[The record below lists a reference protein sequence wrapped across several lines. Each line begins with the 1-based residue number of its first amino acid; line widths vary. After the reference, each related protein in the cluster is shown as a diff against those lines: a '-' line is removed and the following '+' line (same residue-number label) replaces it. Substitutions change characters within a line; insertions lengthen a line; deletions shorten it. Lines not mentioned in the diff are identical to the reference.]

1 MESNTELVYP
11 TPGYS
16 FCFQMT
22 RDRKLHYNWHHHA
35 EYEFIVCR
43 KGSGEAHAAGAS
55 HSFKNP
61 AALFIAPRTD
71 HALVS
76 HGNFDGW
83 IIQIPP
89 LILDRYEGR
98 PEFHFLGELIRWT
111 SPALLFS
118 GETSG
123 TIVEHLEKAQNR
135 SGVFRW
141 IALLEAFYSA
151 SEDRK
156 ARLLSLHPELP
167 GARSGVQGDPL
178 DEIIN
183 CLFNQFTKSHRIED
197 LARTSGMPVQSFC
210 RHFKKR
216 TGMTVVEYLHS
227 VRINTAKKL
236 LQQSKLYV
244 DDICYEAGFNSV
256 SFFNRKFREQTG
268 MSPREYRRLFA
279 GPL

>member
-1 MESNTELVYP
+1 MVYP

-43 KGSGEAHAAGAS
+43 NGSGEVHAAGMIQ
-55 HSFKNP
+55 SFNNP
-61 AALFIAPRTD
+61 AALFIAPGTD

-76 HGNFDGW
+76 RGNFDGW

-98 PEFHFLGELIRWT
+98 PEFHFLGELARWT
-111 SPALLFS
+111 KPALLFS

-123 TIVEHLEKAQNR
+123 KIVEHLETAQNR
-135 SGVFRW
+135 SGLFRW
-141 IALLEAFYSA
+141 IALLEALYRA
-151 SEDRK
+151 SEDGK
-156 ARLLSLHPELP
+156 ARVLSLRPEQP
-167 GARSGVQGDPL
+167 GARKEGRGDVL
-178 DEIIN
+178 DEIVN
-183 CLFNQFTKSHRIED
+183 RLFNQFTESHRAQD
-197 LARTSGMPVQSFC
+197 LARAAGMPVQSFC
-210 RHFKKR
+210 RRFKKR
-216 TGMTVVEYLHS
+216 TGMTVVEYLLS

-236 LQQSKLYV
+236 LQQSKFYV
-244 DDICYEAGFNSV
+244 DDISYEAGFNSI

-268 MSPREYRRLFA
+268 MSPREYRRLFSRVD
-279 GPL
+279 